1 MGVLDMLLILI
12 NCFYYYNIF
21 IHFVNN
27 EIHLTGEI
35 RISNKYTGIILRDFF
50 PMFSMFT
57 LSNMCLLDTLF
68 CYCKIFKN
76 LFIGSYQEP
85 GLGGHGPYRGPT
97 SHYHCHEP
105 HDDPVPVLIRP
116 PPPIHGQNPYEVL
129 TSSQFHPHDS
139 YHHEAKVQFQL
150 QDPHSYGKHYG
161 PVYDVRHPEHAGR
174 PAGHLDDEHEQHEHG
189 HYRSQEKKKKH
200 RKQKNNKT
208 NTSSIFDLI
217 NHKDA
222 VKRLKKIHGPSNQK
236 NVSTLEKVKKVK
248 SKQKARLNLKSKN
261 KLPIKENIRLTDA
274 KPLNNTI
281 VPNMINKTFMNPFPN
296 HYSHHT
302 QGILGHIV
310 PATLNQENKTFPS
323 NTNTHLMGMREQDD
337 YTPEARLI
345 APPVNNTFKHHQ
357 HQNNYLP
364 DDVLDHHEEE
374 QDYSPQETTEHPV
387 SEPVNHHGENEDYI
401 PDERI
406 TAHPEN
412 GAMNGGGEDEDYS
425 DEEREAEAAVNEKI
439 GDYEDGCG
447 TNRKDCIKKKSKNKV
462 NNIYKKFNSDLKISE
477 TIVDHMEHQVKNN
490 FSKLGNQGQ
499 QHLNNSAVEFVG
511 REKNH
516 TSLALMN
523 VGNKELYG
531 KNETS
536 RKVKLN
542 KNFQLM
548 KEAKTEASKRMP
560 CFPSAVVLR
569 KCSVKHFTKQV
580 PEAATRGV
588 V

>member
-1 MGVLDMLLILI
+1 
-12 NCFYYYNIF
+12 
-21 IHFVNN
+21 
-27 EIHLTGEI
+27 
-35 RISNKYTGIILRDFF
+35 
-50 PMFSMFT
+50 
-57 LSNMCLLDTLF
+57 
-68 CYCKIFKN
+68 
-76 LFIGSYQEP
+76 
-85 GLGGHGPYRGPT
+85 
-97 SHYHCHEP
+97 
-105 HDDPVPVLIRP
+105 
-116 PPPIHGQNPYEVL
+116 
-129 TSSQFHPHDS
+129 
-139 YHHEAKVQFQL
+139 
-150 QDPHSYGKHYG
+150 
-161 PVYDVRHPEHAGR
+161 
-174 PAGHLDDEHEQHEHG
+174 
-189 HYRSQEKKKKH
+189 
-200 RKQKNNKT
+200 
-208 NTSSIFDLI
+208 
-217 NHKDA
+217 
-222 VKRLKKIHGPSNQK
+222 
-236 NVSTLEKVKKVK
+236 
-248 SKQKARLNLKSKN
+248 
-261 KLPIKENIRLTDA
+261 
-274 KPLNNTI
+274 
-281 VPNMINKTFMNPFPN
+281 MNPFPN

-302 QGILGHIV
+302 HGILGHIV

-439 GDYEDGCG
+439 GDYEDRCG
-447 TNRKDCIKKKSKNKV
+447 TNRKDCIKKKSKNKI

-499 QHLNNSAVEFVG
+499 QHLNNSAVGFVG
-511 REKNH
+511 TEKNH

-536 RKVKLN
+536 RKVKLS

-548 KEAKTEASKRMP
+548 KEVKTEASKRTP
-560 CFPSAVVLR
+560 CFPSAVSFGSVL
-569 KCSVKHFTKQV
+569 
-580 PEAATRGV
+580 
-588 V
+588 